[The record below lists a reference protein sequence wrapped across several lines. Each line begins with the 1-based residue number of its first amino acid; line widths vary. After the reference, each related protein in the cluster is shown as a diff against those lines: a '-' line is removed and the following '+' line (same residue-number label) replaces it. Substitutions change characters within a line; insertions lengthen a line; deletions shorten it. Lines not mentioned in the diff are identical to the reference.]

1 LGIARHPDESGCG
14 TYEYARH
21 NVEPACEKVRLG
33 AGRFRGIVKDMKSRY
48 STIAA
53 AVLAGVAAIFAQT
66 QVPPTD
72 QEKSISAR
80 LRQLRSLPDDEWT
93 KAVAQLAG
101 QIRDLPQGAGKQ
113 RLIGSLTGLA
123 TEGDAGRETLQS
135 IANTLAEVIASQPE
149 DRRGY
154 DTLARLVRYEHLQ
167 VSVDDPRYRAAM
179 AKLEAED
186 ARRLSPVFTLS
197 DLKGTNWSL
206 QDLRGKVVLVNFW
219 ATWCPPCRKEM
230 PDMQALYERFGPR
243 GLVILAISDEDAE
256 KVAPFLAE
264 RKYTYPVLLDPG
276 RKVNQLFAVEGI
288 PKSFLYGRDGKLV
301 AQAIDR
307 RTDRQFLEMLKL
319 AGLE

>member
-1 LGIARHPDESGCG
+1 
-14 TYEYARH
+14 
-21 NVEPACEKVRLG
+21 
-33 AGRFRGIVKDMKSRY
+33 MKSRY

-53 AVLAGVAAIFAQT
+53 ALLAGVAAIFAQT
-66 QVPPTD
+66 QAPLTG
-72 QEKSISAR
+72 QEKSISDR

-101 QIRDLPQGAGKQ
+101 QIRELPPGAGKQ
-113 RLIGSLTGLA
+113 RLIAGLTGLA
-123 TEGDAGRETLQS
+123 TEGDAGHETLQS
-135 IANTLAEVIASQPE
+135 IANTLADVISGLPE
-149 DRRGY
+149 DRRVY
-154 DTLARLVRYEHLQ
+154 NTLASLVRYEHLQ

-186 ARRLSPVFTLS
+186 ERRLSPVFTLS

-243 GLVILAISDEDAE
+243 GLVILAISDDEAG
-256 KVAPFLAE
+256 KVGPFVASQ
-264 RKYTYPVLLDPG
+264 KYTFPVLLDPQHQ
-276 RKVNQLFAVEGI
+276 VNRLFAVEGI

-307 RTDRQFLEMLKL
+307 RTRRQFLEMLKL